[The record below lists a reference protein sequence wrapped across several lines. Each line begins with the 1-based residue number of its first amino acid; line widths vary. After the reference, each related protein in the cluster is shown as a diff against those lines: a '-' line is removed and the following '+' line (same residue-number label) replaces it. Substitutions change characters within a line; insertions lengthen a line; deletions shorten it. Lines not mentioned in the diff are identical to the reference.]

1 MNDAELR
8 EKYGENVIINKVTP
22 AEFDAMLERE
32 EKRLAEQEKREVE
45 EQIKGKAK
53 WGMVQITIRKN
64 RDIGFPVVGVV
75 SSSFDEEHEW
85 LLSENLAAELVKE
98 LESHLYQV
106 GGEFSDFDLPIMEAV
121 DMVSVA
127 QQPGE

>member
-1 MNDAELR
+1 MGIVKEKDLNLEDYVPLPTAE
-8 EKYGENVIINKVTP
+8 E
-22 AEFDAMLERE
+22 M
-32 EKRLAEQEKREVE
+32 E

-75 SSSFDEEHEW
+75 SSSFDEAHEW

-106 GGEFSDFDLPIMEAV
+106 RGEFTDSDLPIKEAL
-121 DMVSVA
+121 DMLSVA

>member
-1 MNDAELR
+1 MVGSRRSRDGGELMGIAKEKDLNLEDYVPLPTAE
-8 EKYGENVIINKVTP
+8 
-22 AEFDAMLERE
+22 
-32 EKRLAEQEKREVE
+32 EVE

-85 LLSENLAAELVKE
+85 LLSESLAAELVKE
-98 LESHLYQV
+98 LKSHLYQV
-106 GGEFSDFDLPIMEAV
+106 RGEFTDSDLPIKEAL
-121 DMVSVA
+121 DMVSVS
-127 QQPGE
+127 Q